1 MKTEKNVFITDEI
14 YIDQLD
20 SENLLDRYEFTENK
34 EGFIDFIIREQEN
47 PETPD
52 EELGKITM
60 EELKE
65 KYPEAYEKWREEAEY
80 EEQYEVPM
88 MNALRYYPD
97 FVHFDE
103 EDRYKV
109 AGNTT
114 LLYDND
120 KEAWAI
126 GMTGGGMD
134 LAPHLVA
141 TFINLGKGVP
151 AELAMNISTN
161 YNAYVNEK
169 VHAENCRLLAKAF
182 HNYADRMNGY
192 ARGLEG
198 KKDRAGKN
206 NIEITIY
213 NGVIDDV
220 KGLPEG
226 WTYTLKEEGE
236 GKEAV

>member
-1 MKTEKNVFITDEI
+1 MKTEKNVFITDDF

-20 SENLLDRYEFTENK
+20 SDNLLDRYSFTENK
-34 EGFIDFIIREQEN
+34 EGFIDFL
-47 PETPD
+47 D
-52 EELGKITM
+52 EDPNKPKEKLEKMTM

-65 KYPEAYEKWREEAEY
+65 EYEKEYRKWTEDLSY

-97 FVHFDE
+97 YVHFDE

-120 KEAWAI
+120 KEAWAV

-134 LAPHLVA
+134 LAPHLLA

-169 VHAENCRLLAKAF
+169 VHAENCRLLAIALW
-182 HNYADRMNGY
+182 NYGEKFKSRSKEIEAD
-192 ARGLEG
+192 
-198 KKDRAGKN
+198 
-206 NIEITIY
+206 
-213 NGVIDDV
+213 
-220 KGLPEG
+220 
-226 WTYTLKEEGE
+226 LK
-236 GKEAV
+236 V